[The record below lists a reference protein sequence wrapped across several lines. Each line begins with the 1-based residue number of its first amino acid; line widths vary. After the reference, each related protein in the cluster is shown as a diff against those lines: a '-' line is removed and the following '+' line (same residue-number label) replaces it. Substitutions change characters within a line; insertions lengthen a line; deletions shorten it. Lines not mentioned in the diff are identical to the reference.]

1 MKNKAINK
9 VCSFALALMMALTI
23 LPTTTFALDGDG
35 ANGGESGNQ
44 NTETRTVKV
53 SIPTDKLQVASD
65 SGDLEQTLSSD
76 SEFKTIVIEAK
87 DGYTFAKDTTSTL
100 NNGVLKDTNLTAKI
114 RYDDDLQSLRI
125 QVADGKSSSDVQ
137 SVTVTSDDIKVINS
151 YVLWGGTSTVGG
163 TGDTNKMNAKYDV
176 ASGVLT
182 FDCSTTGTV
191 EFHSSD
197 STVGKKYYNYFTG
210 GDFTRFYIRVWDI
223 TNGYESKTNIG
234 EFNLGD
240 GNGSTAPNTKYASS
254 TTTNP
259 YINLKTFMDDVIQDG
274 KVGSNWNKIAIDV
287 IPCTENGGAMAQS
300 TVYFT
305 IEVGKQT
312 IYAPTISVELPTGL
326 KKAEGSG
333 DLTQVLTEG
342 TTFTSIIL
350 EPESGY
356 TIDQTATLDN
366 LAKTLEGNNF
376 SVTIVEYHQH
386 LTISAYS
393 SATTFTDTT
402 INASNFV
409 MKQTYI
415 MYSDDSIVGKTGDDN
430 KMNAQYNASSGRL
443 TFNCDR
449 TEYLE
454 YYQTATDRHDYSGF
468 KNFKIK
474 VYEGDENGAN
484 LRSLCAEFNLGDD
497 TSSEY
502 ASSKTVNP
510 YINLRKLVNDKGLK
524 DETTVWV
531 EVIACNSN
539 GPISEKYIKF
549 MINAGTV
556 SEIKKVPSSD
566 DSSSNTKKSS
576 GGWDD
581 GGPFT
586 TDTCGN
592 VFDRWGNKIYEAKGC
607 NVGGYN
613 LVRTSV
619 ED

>member
-23 LPTTTFALDGDG
+23 LPTTTFALDADG

-65 SGDLEQTLSSD
+65 SGDLEQTLSTD

-87 DGYTFAKDTTSTL
+87 DGYTFAEDTTSTL

-114 RYDDDLQSLRI
+114 SYNDDLQSLRI

-137 SVTVTSDDIKVINS
+137 SVAVTSDDIKVINS
-151 YVLWGGTSTVGG
+151 YVLWGGTSTVGA
-163 TGDTNKMNAKYDV
+163 TDDTNKMNAKYDV

-197 STVGKKYYNYFTG
+197 STVGKKYYNYLTG
-210 GDFTRFYIRVWDI
+210 ADFTRFYIRVWDI
-223 TNGYESKTNIG
+223 TDGNKNNIG

-240 GNGSTAPNTKYASS
+240 GSGSTAPNTKYASS

-259 YINLKTFMDDVIQDG
+259 YINLKTFMNDVIQEE
-274 KVGSNWNKIAIDV
+274 KVSSDWNKIAIDV
-287 IPCTENGGAMAQS
+287 IPCSANGGAIAQS

-326 KKAEGSG
+326 KKAVGSG

-356 TIDQTATLDN
+356 TIDKTETSAN
-366 LAKTLEGNNF
+366 LEKTLEGKNF
-376 SVTIVEYHQH
+376 SVGITDYHQR
-386 LTISAYS
+386 LTISAHS

-484 LRSLCAEFNLGDD
+484 LRLLCAEFNLGDD